1 MIGIG
6 LFISSL
12 FKPLFFKRDPF
23 FDDVF
28 ITIILA
34 TVIIFEGNL
43 RIDAW
48 LSNKYSWTTFP
59 KKRIIAQFLSSLIYT
74 LFSLYILMFI
84 IHILKSGKYEV
95 LNPKMRQVLIPATF
109 VTIAVLALDISY
121 QFFKAWKQS

>member
-59 KKRIIAQFLSSLIYT
+59 KKRIIAQFLSSLIY
-74 LFSLYILMFI
+74 S
-84 IHILKSGKYEV
+84 
-95 LNPKMRQVLIPATF
+95 IPTAN
-109 VTIAVLALDISY
+109 Y
-121 QFFKAWKQS
+121 M